1 MRESGLPETPGGL
14 GFPLIA
20 TPRRTPRLNS
30 GVDMHT
36 KRNFGLDLLRAI
48 AITGVFFGH
57 AISALEP
64 LGIGVRLFFVLSGF
78 LIGRIYFRSHVAGNF
93 HLGDFWISRW
103 WRTLPPYF
111 AALGVFL
118 IFEHWVPSNPLAW
131 YYAFFLQTFLGMK
144 GFGPSWSLC
153 VEEHF
158 YLVMPLLA
166 LATERIFG
174 SRSLKW
180 ILPVFFFTP
189 LLLRAAAFA
198 IAGGVDQMPNEW
210 YRMTPFNCDGLI
222 AGVYV
227 AYLFVVEP
235 LQFKKLRTPAWIC
248 APLVFV
254 PMLVPAKF
262 SGHVVFD
269 VCNTMIEA
277 VGFAAWLRLAYDI
290 AWQPL
295 SFLGRWTE
303 KTIRGIALTSYS
315 IYLIHVLALTDIRVL
330 LDGMP
335 RGILKTTAIMIPTI
349 LLCIV
354 FYFLVEKPSIVTRDW
369 YLSRKK
375 KADLA
380 RRLAME
386 AKVVS

>member
-1 MRESGLPETPGGL
+1 
-14 GFPLIA
+14 
-20 TPRRTPRLNS
+20 
-30 GVDMHT
+30 MHA

-57 AISALEP
+57 AISAFES
-64 LGIGVRLFFVLSGF
+64 LGMGVRLFFVLSGF
-78 LIGRIYFRSHVAGNF
+78 LIGRIYFRSHVAGTF

-118 IFEHWVPSNPLAW
+118 IFEHWIPSNPLAW
-131 YYAFFLQTFLGMK
+131 YYIFFLQTFLGIK

-166 LATERIFG
+166 LATERIVG
-174 SRSLKW
+174 VKSLKW
-180 ILPVFFFTP
+180 ILPVYFFMP
-189 LLLRAAAFA
+189 LLIRAAAFV
-198 IAGGVDQMPNEW
+198 IVGGVDHMPNEW

-222 AGVYV
+222 AGVYL

-235 LQFKKLRTPAWIC
+235 QQFKKLRTPAWIC
-248 APLVFV
+248 SVLVFV
-254 PMLVPAKF
+254 PMLIPATLH
-262 SGHVVFD
+262 GHVVFD
-269 VCNTMIEA
+269 AINSTIEA
-277 VGFAAWLRLAYDI
+277 AGFAAWLRLAYDI
-290 AWQPL
+290 SWHPV

-315 IYLIHVLALTDIRVL
+315 IYLVHVLALSDIRVL
-330 LDGMP
+330 LDRWP
-335 RGILKTTAIMIPTI
+335 RGVLKTSAIMIPTI

-354 FYFLVEKPSIVTRDW
+354 FYFLVEKPSIITRDW

-375 KADLA
+375 QAELA
-380 RRLAME
+380 RLSVAE
-386 AKVVS
+386 AKVTS